1 MEKLEE
7 DSRTYIQRIL
17 DNEKKIKVM
26 FANRDKQLTKVSD
39 HEALHEKATSLDQEI
54 TRLNE
59 IIESIMSSVRGLEA
73 SQKPDLGKTGI
84 SNTILRTRQI

>member
-39 HEALHEKATSLDQEI
+39 HEALHEKATTLD
-54 TRLNE
+54 
-59 IIESIMSSVRGLEA
+59 
-73 SQKPDLGKTGI
+73 
-84 SNTILRTRQI
+84 